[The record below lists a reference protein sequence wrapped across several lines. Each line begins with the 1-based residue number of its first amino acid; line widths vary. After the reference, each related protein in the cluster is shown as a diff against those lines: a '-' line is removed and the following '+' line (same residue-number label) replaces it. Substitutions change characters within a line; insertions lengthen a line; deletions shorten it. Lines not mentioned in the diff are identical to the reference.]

1 MPDLIHSSLDAW
13 FFALALC
20 LFFSIAVGGRRTLQ
34 VIFFKQRAVM
44 EMSSMIAGVVRGL
57 AIFGSVELIAMLVW
71 HWLSAGH
78 QQ

>member
-1 MPDLIHSSLDAW
+1 
-13 FFALALC
+13 
-20 LFFSIAVGGRRTLQ
+20 
-34 VIFFKQRAVM
+34 M